1 MTDGELVKLFFD
13 RSESALEA
21 LEENTEGLPSRPS
34 SAPYRAITWNS
45 PIPRPTE
52 SDKRIDTRAAVN
64 VCGAFFYCGFYC
76 IIVI

>member
-21 LEENTEGLPSRPS
+21 LEEKYGGLAFETVICAVS
-34 SAPYRAITWNS
+34 SDYVEFS
-45 PIPRPTE
+45 IPRPTE

-64 VCGAFFYCGFYC
+64 VRGAFFYCGFYC